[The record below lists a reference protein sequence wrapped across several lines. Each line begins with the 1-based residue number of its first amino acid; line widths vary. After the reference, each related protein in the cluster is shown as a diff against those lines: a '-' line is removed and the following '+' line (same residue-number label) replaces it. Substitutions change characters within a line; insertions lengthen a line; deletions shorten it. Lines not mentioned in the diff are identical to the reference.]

1 MNIVRDYEG
10 FMKSIGYQFSDMSIL
25 MTALTHKSAMDKEI
39 NPGHG
44 HHNER
49 MEFLGDAVL
58 SLVTANY
65 LYRHN
70 AFLNEG
76 ELSRLRAQFVC
87 EENLSRAA
95 KTLGLGDFITS
106 DKAMRA
112 SGCTHAKSVL
122 ADALEA
128 LIGAVFI
135 DGGLLAAEEVIFKIL
150 SWPSVKLST
159 MEKDA
164 KTKLQEIVQSE
175 IRDSPKYIVLKK
187 SGPAHAP
194 TFLVGVKIQ
203 DEMIASAE
211 GENKRIAAQNA
222 AQRALEVMEKKE
234 PKS

>member
-1 MNIVRDYEG
+1 MNTMRDYDVL
-10 FMKSIGYQFSDMSIL
+10 MKSIGYQFVDTSIF

-65 LYRHN
+65 LYRHKTY
-70 AFLNEG
+70 LNEG

-87 EENLSRAA
+87 EENLSRGA
-95 KTLGLGDFITS
+95 KLLGLGDFIVS

-112 SGCTHAKSVL
+112 SGSNYAKSVL

-135 DGGLLAAEEVIFKIL
+135 DGGLVAAEAVIFKIL
-150 SWPSVKLST
+150 DFPSVKLST

-164 KTKLQEIVQSE
+164 KTKLQEMVQRE
-175 IRDSPKYIVLKK
+175 IRESPKYILLKK

-194 TFLVGVKIQ
+194 TFLVGVKIK
-203 DEMIASAE
+203 DDIIASAE

-222 AQRALEVMEKKE
+222 AVRALEIMEKE
-234 PKS
+234 QKS